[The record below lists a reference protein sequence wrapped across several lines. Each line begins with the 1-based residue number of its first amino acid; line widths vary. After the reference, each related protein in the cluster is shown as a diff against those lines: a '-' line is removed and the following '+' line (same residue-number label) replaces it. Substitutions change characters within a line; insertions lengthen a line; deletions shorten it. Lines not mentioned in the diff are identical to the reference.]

1 MQDLI
6 VVKQL
11 PQIEEHLKELSLEV
25 EQKVENAKSLVC
37 TEENV
42 TTIKQIRAS
51 LNKEFKEVENQ
62 RKIVKEQ
69 ILAPYMQ
76 FEEIYKMY
84 ISDKYKSADNDLKEK
99 IDSTENELKNIKEQE
114 IKDYF
119 EEYKKA
125 NNIDFVTYSQARIN
139 VTLSASRK
147 SLKEQAKQFID
158 KIVDDLK
165 LIDTQEHKA
174 EILVEYKQ
182 SLNVSQAIT
191 SVTNRFK
198 AIEEEKKKQEEL
210 KRKQLEEAQRR
221 ADESIRVQTEA
232 TRQALENFIPKSEEK
247 VVHIEMDKNH
257 EITQK
262 GYEQLENVFNKPLEK
277 PREEKQEEILTL
289 RFTVRGTR
297 TKLRELK
304 QFLENGGYDYE

>member
-11 PQIEEHLKELSLEV
+11 PQIEEHLKELSLDV
-25 EQKVENAKSLVC
+25 DKKVENAKNLVC

-84 ISDKYKSADNDLKEK
+84 ISDKYKSADNDLKVK

-125 NNIDFVTYSQARIN
+125 NNIDFVAYSQARIN

-165 LIDTQEHKA
+165 LIDTQEHKT

-198 AIEEEKKKQEEL
+198 AIEEEKKRQEEL

-221 ADESIRVQTEA
+221 ADESIRAQTEA
-232 TRQALENFIPKSEEK
+232 TRQALENFIPKTEETILQAP
-247 VVHIEMDKNH
+247 VI
-257 EITQK
+257 
-262 GYEQLENVFNKPLEK
+262 
-277 PREEKQEEILTL
+277 EEKQEEILTL
-289 RFTVRGTR
+289 RFTVKGTR

>member
-1 MQDLI
+1 
-6 VVKQL
+6 
-11 PQIEEHLKELSLEV
+11 
-25 EQKVENAKSLVC
+25 
-37 TEENV
+37 
-42 TTIKQIRAS
+42 
-51 LNKEFKEVENQ
+51 
-62 RKIVKEQ
+62 
-69 ILAPYMQ
+69 MQ

-84 ISDKYKSADNDLKEK
+84 ISDKYKSADNDLKAK

-165 LIDTQEHKA
+165 LIDTQEHKT

-198 AIEEEKKKQEEL
+198 AIEEEKKRQEEL
-210 KRKQLEEAQRR
+210 KRKQLEEDQRS
-221 ADESIRVQTEA
+221 ADESIRAQKEA
-232 TRQALENFIPKSEEK
+232 TRQELENFIPKTEER
-247 VVHIEMDKNH
+247 VEETILQAPVIEK
-257 EITQK
+257 
-262 GYEQLENVFNKPLEK
+262 
-277 PREEKQEEILTL
+277 KQEEILTL

-297 TKLRELK
+297 TKLKELK
-304 QFLENGGYDYE
+304 QFLESGGYDYE

>member
-11 PQIEEHLKELSLEV
+11 PQIEEHLKELSLDV
-25 EQKVENAKSLVC
+25 DKKVENAKNLVC

-84 ISDKYKSADNDLKEK
+84 ISDKYKSADNDLKVK

-125 NNIDFVTYSQARIN
+125 NNIDFVTYLQARIN

-165 LIDTQEHKA
+165 LIDTQEHKT

-198 AIEEEKKKQEEL
+198 AIEEEKKRQEEL

-221 ADESIRVQTEA
+221 ADESIRAQTEA
-232 TRQALENFIPKSEEK
+232 TRQALENFIPKTEETILQAP
-247 VVHIEMDKNH
+247 VI
-257 EITQK
+257 
-262 GYEQLENVFNKPLEK
+262 
-277 PREEKQEEILTL
+277 EEKQEEILTL
-289 RFTVRGTR
+289 RFTVKGTR
-297 TKLRELK
+297 TKLREVK

>member
-11 PQIEEHLKELSLEV
+11 PQIEEHLKELSLDV
-25 EQKVENAKSLVC
+25 DKKVENAKNLVC

-84 ISDKYKSADNDLKEK
+84 ISDKYKSADNDLKVK

-125 NNIDFVTYSQARIN
+125 NNIDFVAYSQARIN

-165 LIDTQEHKA
+165 LIDTQEHKT

-198 AIEEEKKKQEEL
+198 AIEEEKKRQEEL

-221 ADESIRVQTEA
+221 ADESIRAQTEA
-232 TRQALENFIPKSEEK
+232 TRQALENFIPKTEE
-247 VVHIEMDKNH
+247 VEETILQAPVI
-257 EITQK
+257 
-262 GYEQLENVFNKPLEK
+262 
-277 PREEKQEEILTL
+277 EEKQEEILTL

>member
-125 NNIDFVTYSQARIN
+125 NNIDFVIYSQARIN
-139 VTLSASRK
+139 ITLSASRK

-165 LIDTQEHKA
+165 LIDTQEHKT

-198 AIEEEKKKQEEL
+198 AIEEEKKRKEEL

-221 ADESIRVQTEA
+221 ADESIRAQTEA
-232 TRQALENFIPKSEEK
+232 TRQALEDFIPKTEETILQ
-247 VVHIEMDKNH
+247 VPVI
-257 EITQK
+257 
-262 GYEQLENVFNKPLEK
+262 
-277 PREEKQEEILTL
+277 EEKQEEILTL
-289 RFTVRGTR
+289 RFAVRGTR

>member
-11 PQIEEHLKELSLEV
+11 PQIEEHLKELSQDV
-25 EQKVENAKSLVC
+25 DKKVENAKSLVC

-42 TTIKQIRAS
+42 KTIKQIRAD
-51 LNKEFKEVENQ
+51 LNKEFKEVEAQ

-76 FEEIYKMY
+76 FEEIYKTY
-84 ISDKYKSADNDLKEK
+84 ISDKYKSADSNLKAK

-139 VTLSASRK
+139 VTLSVSRK

-165 LIDTQEHKA
+165 LINTQEHKT
-174 EILVEYKQ
+174 EILVEYKK

-198 AIEEEKKKQEEL
+198 AIEEEKKRQEEL

-221 ADESIRVQTEA
+221 ANESIRAQTEA
-232 TRQALENFIPKSEEK
+232 ARQALENFIPKNEE
-247 VVHIEMDKNH
+247 VEETILQAPVI
-257 EITQK
+257 
-262 GYEQLENVFNKPLEK
+262 
-277 PREEKQEEILTL
+277 EEKQEEILTL
-289 RFTVRGTR
+289 RFTVKGTR

>member
-11 PQIEEHLKELSLEV
+11 PQIEEHLKELSLDV
-25 EQKVENAKSLVC
+25 DKKVENAKNLVC

-42 TTIKQIRAS
+42 TTIKQIRSS

-62 RKIVKEQ
+62 KKIVKEQ

-84 ISDKYKSADNDLKEK
+84 ISDKYKSADNDLKAK

-165 LIDTQEHKA
+165 LIDTQEHKT

-198 AIEEEKKKQEEL
+198 AIEEEKKRQEEL

-221 ADESIRVQTEA
+221 ADESIRAQTEA

-262 GYEQLENVFNKPLEK
+262 SYGQLENVFNKPLEK
-277 PREEKQEEILTL
+277 PREEKQEEILIL
-289 RFTVRGTR
+289 KFSVKGTR
-297 TKLRELK
+297 TKLEELK

>member
-11 PQIEEHLKELSLEV
+11 PQIEEHLKELSLDV
-25 EQKVENAKSLVC
+25 DKKVENAKNLVC

-42 TTIKQIRAS
+42 TIIKQIRAS

-125 NNIDFVTYSQARIN
+125 NNIDFVIYSQARIN

-165 LIDTQEHKA
+165 LIDTQEHKT

-198 AIEEEKKKQEEL
+198 AIEEEKKKRQEEL

-221 ADESIRVQTEA
+221 ADESIRAQTEA
-232 TRQALENFIPKSEEK
+232 TRQALENFIPKTEETILQAP
-247 VVHIEMDKNH
+247 VI
-257 EITQK
+257 
-262 GYEQLENVFNKPLEK
+262 
-277 PREEKQEEILTL
+277 EEKQEEILTL
-289 RFTVRGTR
+289 RFAVRGTR

>member
-11 PQIEEHLKELSLEV
+11 PQIEEHLKELSLDV
-25 EQKVENAKSLVC
+25 DKKVENAKNLVC

-84 ISDKYKSADNDLKEK
+84 ISDKYKSADNDLKVK

-125 NNIDFVTYSQARIN
+125 NNIDFVAYSQARIN

-165 LIDTQEHKA
+165 LIDTQEHKT

-198 AIEEEKKKQEEL
+198 AIEEEKKRQEEL

-221 ADESIRVQTEA
+221 ADESIRAQTEA
-232 TRQALENFIPKSEEK
+232 TRQALENFIPKTEE
-247 VVHIEMDKNH
+247 VEETILQAPVI
-257 EITQK
+257 
-262 GYEQLENVFNKPLEK
+262 
-277 PREEKQEEILTL
+277 EEKQEEILTL
-289 RFTVRGTR
+289 RFTVKGTR